1 MRQPPR
7 VRHRLPFLGF
17 VSGLVLTLAV
27 IGMVTVAFRADRATR
42 DTEAAW
48 THHHAEARAKT
59 ALLARLPGAEGFGG
73 LEDGL
78 RAFVTGADPALGAAL
93 SDQAVAI
100 GIMLTHYRRLARS
113 DEERFAVRALEAALD
128 EFRDKLEVAH
138 HMIRRGVD
146 PNDIAA
152 IVQLDDA
159 RAPMALEMLREAW
172 ENVDAKQRQA
182 LSASLARVN
191 QLTRAALFVVP
202 ALILAAV
209 MVTWLAWRDVI
220 VRGRSTGPPR
230 AADVSD
236 SLDTESLYRELVE
249 GSLQGILIH
258 DDFKPL
264 YVNRAF
270 VRLFDLTSEREALAL
285 NSVLDIV
292 DESCQDDA
300 ALMHRKIAAGEVD
313 DWWGRLQCRTRDGT
327 PLWVEEMVK
336 PVRWRGRQVVLMTL
350 LDITDRVTH
359 EEDREM
365 ERSQTERQAEEVVAL
380 AEELDAALKLAEEQK
395 VQLHRLSISDPLT
408 GAFNRRHF
416 MDRVDEEI
424 ARMKRQPDHR
434 VSLMLL
440 DLDHFK
446 GINDTHG
453 HSVGDE
459 TLRRFTRACRHSLR
473 ENDVFGRLGGEEF
486 SILLPNTAVVEAES
500 VAERLRLRTRDI
512 RVSGTDGTDF
522 GFTVS
527 IGVAEIRDPHAPFDD
542 TLNRADAAL
551 YASKAGGR
559 DRVTLETALTDDR
572 AGRGHASARAPAPA
586 PAPAAD
592 A

>member
-7 VRHRLPFLGF
+7 VRHRLPLLGF
-17 VSGLVLTLAV
+17 VSGLMLTLAV
-27 IGMVTVAFRADRATR
+27 IGMVTVALRADRAAR

-48 THHHAEARAKT
+48 THHHAEVRAKT
-59 ALLARLPGAEGFGG
+59 TLLARLPGAEGFGG

-78 RAFVTGADPALGAAL
+78 RAFVAGADPALGAAL
-93 SDQAVAI
+93 SNQVVAI
-100 GIMLTHYRRLARS
+100 GMMLTHYRRLARS

-128 EFRDKLEVAH
+128 EFRDKLSVAR
-138 HMIRRGVD
+138 HMIRRGVA
-146 PNDIAA
+146 PKDIAA
-152 IVQLDDA
+152 VVPIDDT
-159 RAPMALEMLREAW
+159 RAPMALDMLREAW
-172 ENVDAKQRQA
+172 EQTDAKQRQA
-182 LSASLARVN
+182 LITTLARVH
-191 QLTRAALFVVP
+191 QMTLVSVFVAP
-202 ALILAAV
+202 ALILAAA
-209 MVTWLAWRDVI
+209 MATWLAWRDVI
-220 VRGRSTGPPR
+220 VRKQLTNPPP
-230 AADVSD
+230 AEGAPD

-270 VRLFDLTSEREALAL
+270 VRLFALTSEREALAL

-292 DESCQDDA
+292 DESCRDDA
-300 ALMHRKIAAGEVD
+300 ALMHRQIATGDVD

-336 PVRWRGRQVVLMTL
+336 PVRWQGRQVVLVTL

-446 GINDTHG
+446 PINDTHG

-486 SILLPNTAVVEAES
+486 GILLPNTAVAEAGP

-512 RVSGTDGTDF
+512 RVAGTDGKDF

-542 TLNRADAAL
+542 TLNRADTAL

-559 DRVTLETALTDDR
+559 DRITLETALTEDN
-572 AGRGHASARAPAPA
+572 AGRGNANPKAPAPA
-586 PAPAAD
+586 TAPAED